1 MASSNT
7 RNAIDEADDVD
18 EIDISSLPLL
28 PTHSHSST
36 EPTSFRPRTTSTMS
50 VEERLLAGIHLRHHP
65 INPPGGG
72 STQTKEDP
80 RAHTSIVTPPHE
92 QDFYKKPW
100 YRGLIGLI
108 FVQVLFFSASILS
121 GALSSTNNLLST
133 DIDDIM
139 GIIQDV
145 HAWVTI
151 YCPLSLL
158 IYITPSLI
166 SDFASFPKWGFLTRL
181 RRLCGRGKFMPRF
194 IPWYIYICFIFV
206 LVLFDWFTLTNLP
219 LSMYFRIGP
228 QVNYISDIL
237 LRLQYKFVM
246 YCLVPL
252 GALCWVMIIATALSH
267 YVSVFKKWRGR
278 R

>member
-1 MASSNT
+1 
-7 RNAIDEADDVD
+7 
-18 EIDISSLPLL
+18 
-28 PTHSHSST
+28 
-36 EPTSFRPRTTSTMS
+36 
-50 VEERLLAGIHLRHHP
+50 
-65 INPPGGG
+65 
-72 STQTKEDP
+72 
-80 RAHTSIVTPPHE
+80 
-92 QDFYKKPW
+92 
-100 YRGLIGLI
+100 
-108 FVQVLFFSASILS
+108 
-121 GALSSTNNLLST
+121 
-133 DIDDIM
+133 
-139 GIIQDV
+139 
-145 HAWVTI
+145 
-151 YCPLSLL
+151 
-158 IYITPSLI
+158 
-166 SDFASFPKWGFLTRL
+166 
-181 RRLCGRGKFMPRF
+181 MPRF